1 MLIHLFKYEIKS
13 IFRQLL
19 PFYAALIL
27 FALLEKVFY
36 MLQMPTI
43 MSFTA
48 LFHIL
53 IIAAVM
59 VFTLV
64 VITRRFYSNF
74 FSNEGYLT
82 FTLPVKT
89 WELITSKLI
98 AALLFAFTGMLLTF
112 ATVFFLFITIN
123 PDILAGVQFPFST
136 ITPDDMLNLTTHFAA
151 FIYGTLMYDATAI
164 LIIYASVSIGHL
176 SREHNIFCA
185 FAAFF
190 GLFIFS
196 QIFSFILDANYYVT
210 SLLLCGIF
218 FIITNYILSHRL
230 NLA

>member
-1 MLIHLFKYEIKS
+1 MLIHLFKYEIKAV
-13 IFRQLL
+13 FRQLL

-27 FALLEKVFY
+27 FALLEKLFY

-43 MSFTA
+43 MSFTT

-89 WELITSKLI
+89 WELITSKLV
-98 AALLFAFTGMLLTF
+98 AALLIAFIGMLLTF
-112 ATVFFLFITIN
+112 ATIFFLFVTIK
-123 PDILAGVQFPFST
+123 PDTFSAFQFPFST
-136 ITPDDMLNLTTHFAA
+136 ITPNDMLDLTTGFAD
-151 FIYGTLMYDATAI
+151 FICGILMYDATAI
-164 LIIYASVSIGHL
+164 LVIYASLSIGHL
-176 SREHNIFCA
+176 SHEHSIFSA
-185 FAAFF
+185 FVAFF
-190 GLFIFS
+190 GLFIFG
-196 QIFSFILDANYYVT
+196 QIFAFILDANYYVT

-218 FIITNYILSHRL
+218 FIITNYILTHRL

>member
-123 PDILAGVQFPFST
+123 PDILAGILFPFST
-136 ITPDDMLNLTTHFAA
+136 ITPNDMLDITTHFVA
-151 FIYGTLMYDATAI
+151 FIYGILMYDATAI

-176 SREHNIFCA
+176 SREHSIFCA

-218 FIITNYILSHRL
+218 FIITN
-230 NLA
+230 